1 MEGLDK
7 NILNL
12 ILGHVETKD
21 DLLDCTL
28 VCKRWTHISRKQIIQ
43 QFYKDDDD
51 PYIQLSLEFKD
62 LTMLPVEIGCLTN
75 LMRLELG
82 YNQLTTLPVEI
93 GRLTNLR
100 MLFLEHNHLTTLPVE
115 IGCLTNLSMLW
126 VQNNN
131 LTTLPAEIGCL
142 TDLEVLNVK
151 CNQLSILPATL
162 INIDRLRKDPNVTF
176 IQKRKLK

>member
-43 QFYKDDDD
+43 QFYKDDVDDDD
-51 PYIQLSLEFKD
+51 PYIQLCLEFKD

-82 YNQLTTLPVEI
+82 YNQ
-93 GRLTNLR
+93 
-100 MLFLEHNHLTTLPVE
+100 LTTLPVE

>member
-43 QFYKDDDD
+43 QFYKDDVDDDD
-51 PYIQLSLEFKD
+51 PYIQLCLEFKD
-62 LTMLPVEIGCLTN
+62 LTMLPV
-75 LMRLELG
+75 
-82 YNQLTTLPVEI
+82 
-93 GRLTNLR
+93 
-100 MLFLEHNHLTTLPVE
+100 
-115 IGCLTNLSMLW
+115 
-126 VQNNN
+126 
-131 LTTLPAEIGCL
+131 EIGCL